1 MYLTR
6 GPFAQDEIT
15 RRFWWRFHRRELIVW
30 AVALGIVIG
39 LVLVT
44 VFALHE
50 NSACDSHPFAC
61 NLSTE
66 IIGTGIVAGIGAL
79 FFVWKLRRIVRS
91 FADVVRE
98 HSDSLLGVEKP
109 SSLAG
114 RERYD
119 DLFTQLARDLLTEQA
134 SRVQTG
140 LPNES
145 APVQGKLITAGA
157 GAGKTT
163 ALVYLAEFL
172 ARHQVV
178 PIPISLR
185 GQAEPVNLVELA
197 RQQFCSS
204 VVTRTAFGDQ
214 GDRVLARL
222 RARGQVVILADGL
235 DEAMPGASRSQR
247 ELALTAAIRDALES
261 RVAVVATW
269 RSPDLG
275 RELPLSRIEL
285 PHLKA
290 RDAVQFLC
298 GDPQA
303 DTPLAAT
310 IRAAELGETPFY
322 LSIAEPLV
330 AAGVL
335 DDWAGGDMYGLRVA
349 LLDRYVDALCDGTVL
364 PEAEL
369 LPDAT
374 RAGGDRSLVIEGM
387 SALALGML
395 KRRSASVP
403 LNSVQE
409 WVDDAASAADKAVNV
424 HGLVEG
430 GRSLG
435 LFELGDQET
444 GQFTHSVMQ
453 SYLASRVIREGTV
466 EVRRA
471 IEEAPTHELRTALVM
486 AAAWRRANEGAWDR
500 QGRGESI
507 ARELIRASE
516 TTSDRSSLG
525 LLATAAKIVVACDLG
540 ANYRDEIAGRAE
552 RSWDAADALPKLE
565 AIAAFEPMGAP
576 AVYRVFRKALDD
588 PDFRVARAAAKAL
601 ADGGEAAY
609 TELRPELARI
619 IDREAP
625 QGWKALD
632 TLAYVVPLLRGS
644 DGDGFVPE
652 LEDLVPLVGV
662 GLSPAAEGSLARG
675 FRRDAWMHWEEGGRP
690 ADPGVLFAVLGAAR
704 WWYSRLCLLQALT
717 LRADERSE
725 GAVKDQL
732 TACALD
738 TSEHPFV
745 REGATQCLW
754 GLVDPDGV
762 WRWVWRDESSVVK
775 HARPTRRRDTVSDR
789 DLAIPAVQ
797 LAADVALAMNLTF
810 SMPADGARTDEE
822 RRAER
827 ERRAREWLE
836 HEELPHCIGR
846 SMDRRELFPP
856 EGECPAGCAY
866 NFCPLR
872 WEGAGSLWNDFSEA
886 FCRQQRDVLPRRAHL
901 ASWQRADHRRDEL
914 RRRIGLRRFWE
925 GMAEEARRAS
935 ASRLPGPH

>member
-1 MYLTR
+1 VL
-6 GPFAQDEIT
+6 
-15 RRFWWRFHRRELIVW
+15 
-30 AVALGIVIG
+30 AVVLG
-39 LVLVT
+39 LVLWA

-50 NSACDSHPFAC
+50 NSACDSRPFAC
-61 NLSTE
+61 NIATE
-66 IIGTGIVAGIGAL
+66 IIGTGVVAGAGAL

-91 FADVVRE
+91 FAQLVRDRPE
-98 HSDSLLGVEKP
+98 TLLGVAKP

-114 RERYD
+114 HDGYLD
-119 DLFTQLARDLLTEQA
+119 MFTMLARDLLTEQS
-134 SRVQTG
+134 SRAQPA
-140 LPNES
+140 LPGES
-145 APVQGKLITAGA
+145 APVQGKLVTAGA

-172 ARHQVV
+172 AEHQVV

-197 RQQFCSS
+197 RQQFCSR
-204 VVTRTAFGDQ
+204 VITRTVFGDQ

-261 RVAVVATW
+261 QVAVIATW
-269 RSPDLG
+269 RSADLG

-285 PHLKA
+285 PKLKGA
-290 RDAVQFLC
+290 DAVKFLC
-298 GDPQA
+298 GDPEA

-310 IRAAELGETPFY
+310 IRAAELSETPFY
-322 LSIAEPLV
+322 LTIAEPLV
-330 AAGVL
+330 QAGVL
-335 DDWAGGDMYGLRVA
+335 EDWTGGDMFGLRVA

-374 RAGGDRSLVIEGM
+374 RAGGDRSTVIDGM

-403 LNSVQE
+403 LDKVE
-409 WVDDAASAADKAVNV
+409 DWVDGAGSATDKAVNV

-444 GQFTHSVMQ
+444 GRFTHSVMQ
-453 SYLASRVIREGTV
+453 SYLASRVIREESAG
-466 EVRRA
+466 VRRA

-486 AAAWRRANEGAWDR
+486 AAAWRRAHEGTWDR

-507 ARELIRASE
+507 ARELIGASE

-540 ANYRDEIAGRAE
+540 ANYRDEIANRAGQ
-552 RSWDAADALPKLE
+552 SWDAADALPKLE

-609 TELRPELARI
+609 SELRPELARI
-619 IDREAP
+619 LDRKAP
-625 QGWKALD
+625 QGREALD

-644 DGDGFVPE
+644 DGRGFVPE
-652 LEDLVPLVGV
+652 LGDIVPLVGA

-675 FRRDAWMHWEEGGRP
+675 FRRDAWMHWEGGGGRP
-690 ADPGVLFAVLGAAR
+690 ADPGVLFSVLAAAR

-717 LRADERSE
+717 LRADEGNE
-725 GAVKDQL
+725 GAVRKQL
-732 TACALD
+732 AALAED
-738 TSEHPFV
+738 ISEHPFV
-745 REGATQCLW
+745 SESAGQCLL
-754 GLVDPDGV
+754 GLDDPDGV

-810 SMPADGARTDEE
+810 STPPDGARTEEE
-822 RRAER
+822 RRALR
-827 ERRAREWLE
+827 EQRAEKWLLNR
-836 HEELPHCIGR
+836 ELPHCIGR
-846 SMDRRELFPP
+846 SMDRQELFPP
-856 EGECPAGCAY
+856 AGECPEGCAY
-866 NFCPLR
+866 DFCPLR

-901 ASWQRADHRRDEL
+901 ASWQRAEHRRDDV